1 MVNWNQIDADRI
13 ECRHCVCATKLT
25 VYYECLNSNCAMTQA
40 DRSGEGCRGGAWLK
54 ESHVDGNVKPKCK
67 QKSLWLC
74 CNYKRKAAAWW
85 PWQRPGAS
93 AGGRVIVSVS
103 ATVFTVTITV
113 AHTCTTAVELCVRI
127 CICKC
132 NQICNGH
139 LASKA
144 SVRLS
149 VPSVRT
155 I

>member
-85 PWQRPGAS
+85 PWQRQGAS
-93 AGGRVIVSVS
+93 ARRSVSVS

-113 AHTCTTAVELCVRI
+113 AHTYTTAVELCVRI

-132 NQICNGH
+132 NEICNGH

>member
-1 MVNWNQIDADRI
+1 MLSRNVSKNHYGFVAITNAKLPLGGLGNDRGQV
-13 ECRHCVCATKLT
+13 R
-25 VYYECLNSNCAMTQA
+25 
-40 DRSGEGCRGGAWLK
+40 
-54 ESHVDGNVKPKCK
+54 
-67 QKSLWLC
+67 
-74 CNYKRKAAAWW
+74 
-85 PWQRPGAS
+85 
-93 AGGRVIVSVS
+93 AGVSVS
-103 ATVFTVTITV
+103 ATVFTVTITDT
-113 AHTCTTAVELCVRI
+113 HTYIHTTAVELCVRI

>member
-1 MVNWNQIDADRI
+1 MALLQLQTQS
-13 ECRHCVCATKLT
+13 CRLVALATT
-25 VYYECLNSNCAMTQA
+25 
-40 DRSGEGCRGGAWLK
+40 EGKCGG
-54 ESHVDGNVKPKCK
+54 
-67 QKSLWLC
+67 
-74 CNYKRKAAAWW
+74 
-85 PWQRPGAS
+85 
-93 AGGRVIVSVS
+93 GGIVSVS

-113 AHTCTTAVELCVRI
+113 AHTYTTAVELCVRI